1 MAIQIVDT
9 ATASLKHGVK
19 CMVYGGAGAGKTRL
33 LASAP
38 KPLIVSAEKG
48 LLSLRGFHL
57 PAIEISTYLQLEE
70 AYRYCVS
77 PACQAWTICLD
88 SGSEI
93 AEVVLSN
100 EKKKSKD
107 PRKGYGEMG
116 DQLVAMFRS
125 FRDLPNKH
133 VVMLAKEHWT
143 VDGATGAKYWAPS
156 FPGQQLPQA
165 APYFFDE
172 VFQLKAFD
180 NPDNP
185 RGPKVRFLRTQ
196 PDNQNV
202 AKDRSGSLLEWENAM
217 PETGGGLSYIFE
229 KMMKG

>member
-1 MAIQIVDT
+1 MTIQIVST
-9 ATASLKHGVK
+9 ATASLNHGVK

-38 KPLIVSAEKG
+38 RPLIVSAEKG
-48 LLSLRGFHL
+48 LLSLRKFDL
-57 PAIEISTYLQLEE
+57 PAIEIQTYQQLEE
-70 AYRYCVS
+70 AYKYCVS
-77 PACQAWTICLD
+77 PSCQAWTICLD

-93 AEVVLSN
+93 AEVVLAH
-100 EKKKSKD
+100 EKKKNKD

-116 DQLVAMFRS
+116 DQLAQMFRS

-133 VVMLAKEHWT
+133 VVMLAKEHYT
-143 VDGATGAKYWAPS
+143 TDGATGAKYWAPS

-172 VFQLKAFD
+172 VFQLKPFD
-180 NPDNP
+180 DPNN
-185 RGPKVRFLRTQ
+185 RGQKLRFLRTQ

-202 AKDRSGSLLEWENAM
+202 AKDRSGSLAEWENAD
-217 PETGGGLSYIFE
+217 PATGGGLTYIFD